1 MSEFSSASLGEVV
14 AEPPP
19 TEASA
24 AVSGR
29 ILQFDGLRA
38 VAFAAVFINHSTHT
52 PLLWAGVDI
61 FFVLSGFLITGIL
74 LQRKRDGSG
83 YFGPFYRRRAFRILP
98 SYLLTIVIYGFLSS
112 WQGYKPLW
120 LFLLAPNVQDL
131 RHNGQTLLPLWSLAV
146 EEQFYLLWPIVVLF
160 TSERMLLR
168 LSLAA
173 VVLTP
178 ILRMLCTP
186 YMPNHLY
193 IYSLTPFRADLLC
206 AGAALSLLW
215 KGRTPVT
222 AALIERWSWPLCLVG
237 FGLFAGTQVWPV
249 FRLASNSV
257 PANGFVYLFSL
268 LGATGL
274 LAAALTSKGWFRRLL
289 SYPPLR
295 YLGEISYTMYLIH
308 VVFLVRLQARFGP
321 RLWVNLTGL
330 FLIILYASVSWFL
343 LEKPL
348 IRFAAR
354 RPTLPRIPFGSV
366 RS

>member
-1 MSEFSSASLGEVV
+1 MSELPSASLGEVAV
-14 AEPPP
+14 EPPP
-19 TEASA
+19 TEANA

-38 VAFAAVFINHSTHT
+38 LAFAAVFINHSTHT
-52 PLLWAGVDI
+52 PLLWAGVDL

-74 LQRKRDGSG
+74 LQRKHTGSS
-83 YFGPFYRRRAFRILP
+83 YFGQFYRRRAYRILP

-131 RHNGQTLLPLWSLAV
+131 RSNGQTLLPLWSLAV
-146 EEQFYLLWPIVVLF
+146 EEQFYLIWPLVVLF
-160 TSERMLLR
+160 TSEKTLLR
-168 LSLAA
+168 LSIAA
-173 VVLTP
+173 VVFTP
-178 ILRMLCTP
+178 VLRMVCAP

-206 AGAALSLLW
+206 AGAVLALLW
-215 KGRTPVT
+215 KQRTPAT
-222 AALIERWSWPLCLVG
+222 AAMIHRWSWPLCLVG

-274 LAAALTSKGWFRRLL
+274 LAAVLTSSGWLKRLL
-289 SYPPLR
+289 SFRPLR

-321 RLWVNLTGL
+321 RLWVNGTGL
-330 FLIILYASVSWFL
+330 LLIILYASVSWFL

-354 RPTLPRIPFGSV
+354 RPVLAGI
-366 RS
+366 